1 MDPVSIQVPVGVQVT
16 FINKDPNFAHDMTSA
31 ACPEVDAVGRLE
43 PQQSGK
49 TAAFGSAKTC
59 SYYDRL
65 YPENPLRHG
74 TIIVH

>member
-1 MDPVSIQVPVGVQVT
+1 
-16 FINKDPNFAHDMTSA
+16 MTSA
-31 ACPEVDAVGRLE
+31 ACSEVDAVGRLE